1 MPVLSTLSTK
11 GGSQKTT
18 TTLCLGLAL
27 AAKGYNTI
35 LIDMDLSNASLSSWK
50 KGRDALSKSFPENF
64 TIITAEEMSEALKK
78 TEFLDFLE
86 ALQEQLDPADFV
98 LIDLE
103 GTANEY
109 MTDAIVSSHLLL
121 APTAISNLDAQGIK
135 RTFAQVRRQ
144 RKITGRDIAF
154 RVVPTK
160 TPKLLATMSNE
171 DRRMMSDILYELEA
185 EGIEA
190 FDSALAD
197 RAGYRHLFNNKHWYL
212 PQELPEKG
220 IENKDLLWEE
230 CNNLAEDV
238 LDALLDEQVAI
249 DPNRVTLGSVIRKFR
264 DKQSEAVA

>member
-11 GGSQKTT
+11 GGAQKTT

-27 AAKGYNTI
+27 ASKGYKTV
-35 LIDMDLSNASLSSWK
+35 LIDMDLSNASLSSWR
-50 KGRDALSKSFPENF
+50 KGREDLGKGMPEDF
-64 TIITAEEMSEALKK
+64 QIITAEEMAEILKK

-86 ALQEQLDPADFV
+86 ALQEKLETSDFV

-121 APTAISNLDAQGIK
+121 APTAMSNLDAQGIK

-160 TPKLLATMSNE
+160 TAKLLATMPNE
-171 DRRMMSDILYELEA
+171 DRRMMSDILSELEQ
-185 EGIEA
+185 EGIQT

-197 RAGYRHLFNNKHWYL
+197 RAGYRHLFNNKHWYT

-220 IENKDLLWEE
+220 IENKELLWSE
-230 CNNLAEDV
+230 CINLAEDV
-238 LDALLDEQVAI
+238 LDALLDEEVKI
-249 DPNRVTLGSVIRKFR
+249 DPDRVTLGSVIRRFR
-264 DKQSEAVA
+264 EKEGEMVA